1 MEKTITDNTTSKHF
15 PVFML
20 FISLLIKNK
29 ITRKTLA
36 TKLFIREVFGLRQ
49 FFLSLQNRSVF
60 PPQRDGFIFKKTC
73 CRHQAECNTLYE
85 KSRWTKAT
93 FLAIWLLETK
103 TLESN
108 RPRLKCSIVSAW
120 PWLDLLSSLLCDLGQ
135 VTASV

>member
-60 PPQRDGFIFKKTC
+60 PPQRDGFIFKKIAVDI
-73 CRHQAECNTLYE
+73 RQSVTLCM
-85 KSRWTKAT
+85 KNQGGQRQL
-93 FLAIWLLETK
+93 FWL
-103 TLESN
+103 S
-108 RPRLKCSIVSAW
+108 
-120 PWLDLLSSLLCDLGQ
+120 GF
-135 VTASV
+135 

>member
-60 PPQRDGFIFKKTC
+60 PPQRDGFIFKKIAVDI
-73 CRHQAECNTLYE
+73 RQSVTLCM
-85 KSRWTKAT
+85 KNQGGQRQL
-93 FLAIWLLETK
+93 FWLSGFQRQKLWSPTDPG
-103 TLESN
+103 LN
-108 RPRLKCSIVSAW
+108 AQQ
-120 PWLDLLSSLLCDLGQ
+120 SLLGLGLTSCHLCC
-135 VTASV
+135 VILDR